1 MLKSV
6 DWIRGIF
13 RQDKEKRCAFLN
25 DCNLC
30 EMYANL
36 GEKSLCKTCRLYP
49 RHVEEFEDVREIT
62 LSVSCPEVA
71 RILMEKKKPVRFL
84 TYEKEGE
91 EEYEE
96 FDPFLYSMLV
106 DARDAMLGILQD
118 REHSLKI
125 RVGLIL
131 GMAHDLQGRF
141 NREQLFS
148 CEEVWEMAHKMF
160 RELYELELLRED
172 WDMLLMESEELL
184 YSHGA
189 DAYKGISS
197 DFKRWAKE
205 ESNIQIQAEQL
216 LVYFIFTYFC
226 GAVYDGRIYAK
237 VQMAVISTFHIYEL
251 WKARWIKNEGE
262 LTPEEIVELV
272 YRYSREIEHSDKN
285 LERMEKMML
294 RDRLPWYRG

>member
-1 MLKSV
+1 MKKRRIAAILC
-6 DWIRGIF
+6 ILLGLLFGIVGICKYIEEK
-13 RQDKEKRCAFLN
+13 QAGEEYMELQKQAEKEEPDLQK
-25 DCNLC
+25 
-30 EMYANL
+30 
-36 GEKSLCKTCRLYP
+36 P
-49 RHVEEFEDVREIT
+49 Q
-62 LSVSCPEVA
+62 P
-71 RILMEKKKPVRFL
+71 EKKEEKPSVQ
-84 TYEKEGE
+84 EK
-91 EEYEE
+91 
-96 FDPFLYSMLV
+96 
-106 DARDAMLGILQD
+106 
-118 REHSLKI
+118 
-125 RVGLIL
+125 
-131 GMAHDLQGRF
+131 
-141 NREQLFS
+141 
-148 CEEVWEMAHKMF
+148 WEMAHKMF

>member
-1 MLKSV
+1 
-6 DWIRGIF
+6 
-13 RQDKEKRCAFLN
+13 
-25 DCNLC
+25 
-30 EMYANL
+30 
-36 GEKSLCKTCRLYP
+36 
-49 RHVEEFEDVREIT
+49 
-62 LSVSCPEVA
+62 
-71 RILMEKKKPVRFL
+71 
-84 TYEKEGE
+84 
-91 EEYEE
+91 
-96 FDPFLYSMLV
+96 MLV

-148 CEEVWEMAHKMF
+148 CEEVIERYQTKSARKFVRKLWKEEKPSVQEKWEMAHKMF